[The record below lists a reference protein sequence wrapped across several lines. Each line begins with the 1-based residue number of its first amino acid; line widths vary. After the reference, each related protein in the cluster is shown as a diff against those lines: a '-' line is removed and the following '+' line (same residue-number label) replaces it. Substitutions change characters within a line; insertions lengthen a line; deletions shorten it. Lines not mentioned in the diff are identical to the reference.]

1 MSPEPSA
8 SPTASSSTHV
18 AAILSPGG
26 AWLILIICAFISL
39 GIMAY
44 AYYRKKETNFFYY
57 WVAVIALFGG
67 ALAFFLPIAIDS
79 GFAKDD
85 DGSRLRQSLLYT
97 VGGLLGVITLGETH
111 RKNNQEKIKNE
122 QEKYKND
129 QDHTRQVHA
138 ERRSRYTKAVEQLAD
153 DNAAVRLGGVYT
165 LFGLAD
171 EWLADK
177 LIEKSTQLE
186 ESQTIINNLCA
197 YIRTP
202 LSAEEKGEILEYSS
216 LEEYSSLKNL
226 YMTKKINFP
235 DILKEEQGIR
245 RTIMKEIKKRTITYL
260 SVTNR
265 TNWSDFYFDFSDS
278 TFFYDVDLS
287 MCKFN
292 NGILFSNSLFIE
304 AAIFTRT
311 DFHYSADFSNATFKN
326 MASFMGAS
334 QKGFGDFNFTG
345 AQFNSGNF
353 YSIEIEGIA
362 KFSRAEFNMDPN
374 FSESIFHGPAFFNGI
389 SFKRSADFSGSAFC
403 EKAFFQYTTFGKDKE
418 PIPSLDEINFSNTT
432 FIEETDF
439 SGAEFYYPTNFSSA
453 SFYESSPIFKK
464 ASFLGSTKH
473 LPILLQEPIKH
484 IFSASNSSPFCITTE
499 HHLSPYGD
507 SHFIP
512 TGADIFIIENK
523 KQQKGKNKK
532 EQAKKKKPKKHKN
545 KNK

>member
-1 MSPEPSA
+1 MVIS
-8 SPTASSSTHV
+8 V
-18 AAILSPGG
+18 
-26 AWLILIICAFISL
+26 ILIIIIWTPYFATGHEWKSPDIHWFPLST
-39 GIMAY
+39 MATIIY
-44 AYYRKKETNFFYY
+44 IT
-57 WVAVIALFGG
+57 I
-67 ALAFFLPIAIDS
+67 LAFWKKWWLLKNIPLFNSFIFGASIIGGCIAFLLPLAISDN
-79 GFAKDD
+79 FAKD
-85 DGSRLRQSLLYT
+85 GEGTVLRQMLIYT
-97 VGGLLGVITLGETH
+97 VGGSLGVITLSETR
-111 RKNNQEKIKNE
+111 RKNDLEK
-122 QEKYKND
+122 EKTD

-171 EWLADK
+171 EWLADN

-216 LEEYSSLKNL
+216 LENL
-226 YMTKKINFP
+226 YMAKKINFP

-245 RTIMKEIKKRTITYL
+245 RTIIKEIKERTAIY
-260 SVTNR
+260 SFVKHR
-265 TNWSDFYFDFSDS
+265 ANWSDFYFDFSDA

-292 NGILFSNSLFIE
+292 NRILFSNSLFIE
-304 AAIFTRT
+304 AAIFSHT
-311 DFHYSADFSNATFKN
+311 DFLYSADFSNATFKN
-326 MASFMGAS
+326 MTSFMGAS
-334 QKGFGDFNFTG
+334 QKGFGDFNFAGT
-345 AQFNSGNF
+345 QFNSANF
-353 YSIEIEGIA
+353 YSIEIEGMA
-362 KFSRAEFNMDPN
+362 RFSKAEFNMDAD
-374 FSESIFHGPAFFNGI
+374 FSESIFHRSAFFNDI
-389 SFKRSADFSGSAFC
+389 SFKKSADFSGSAFC
-403 EKAFFQYTTFGKDKE
+403 KNAFFSYAAFGKDKK

-453 SFYESSPIFKK
+453 SFYESDPIFKN

-473 LPILLQEPIKH
+473 LPILFQKPIKH
-484 IFSASNSSPFCITTE
+484 IFSASDSSPFCIATE

-523 KQQKGKNKK
+523 KQQKGKNNK
-532 EQAKKKKPKKHKN
+532 EQAKKKKTKKHKN

>member
-1 MSPEPSA
+1 MTPEPSV
-8 SPTASSSTHV
+8 SPTASSSTHT

-26 AWLILIICAFISL
+26 ALLILIICAFISL
-39 GIMAY
+39 GIMVY
-44 AYYRKKETNFFYY
+44 AYCRKKETNFFYY

-67 ALAFFLPIAIDS
+67 AIAFFLPIAIDS

-171 EWLADK
+171 EWLTDN

-186 ESQTIINNLCA
+186 ESQTIVNNLCA

-202 LSAEEKGEILEYSS
+202 LSAEEKRKILEYSS
-216 LEEYSSLKNL
+216 LDNL
-226 YMTKKINFP
+226 YITKKINFP
-235 DILKEEQGIR
+235 DTLKEEQGIR
-245 RTIMKEIKKRTITYL
+245 RTIMKEIKERTMIYSSITR
-260 SVTNR
+260 R
-265 TNWSDFYFDFSDS
+265 TSWSDFYFDFSDS
-278 TFFYDVDLS
+278 IFFYDIDLS

-292 NGILFSNSLFIE
+292 DRILFSNSLFAE
-304 AAIFTRT
+304 KSIFNHTE
-311 DFHYSADFSNATFKN
+311 FLNSADFSNATFN
-326 MASFMGAS
+326 NIAMFRGAS
-334 QKGFGDFNFTG
+334 YKGIGSLKFEG
-345 AQFNSGNF
+345 AQFNWVDFTGV
-353 YSIEIEGIA
+353 EIESIADFSQTTFGRGANFKGSIFHEYASFSRTVIKNGID
-362 KFSRAEFNMDPN
+362 FSRA
-374 FSESIFHGPAFFNGI
+374 
-389 SFKRSADFSGSAFC
+389 AFC
-403 EKAFFQYTTFGKDKE
+403 GGVSFWRAMFGDNENSASILGKID
-418 PIPSLDEINFSNTT
+418 FSNTT

-453 SFYESSPIFKK
+453 SFYESDPIFKN

-473 LPILLQEPIKH
+473 LPILLRKPIKH
-484 IFSASNSSPFCITTE
+484 IFSASDSSPFCITTE

-512 TGADIFIIENK
+512 TGAGIFIIENK

-532 EQAKKKKPKKHKN
+532 EQAKKKKHKN